1 MIKDSEIKETI
12 FDMLVM
18 SRCSEVINW
27 LCGRYERLRR
37 VDAEDIV
44 MMGAYEMWTKFQS
57 MDYSKSTSLTGLFK
71 TVCRNIYTHWLRD
84 KGNSLTDVCENNTF
98 TDSLVNEEQY
108 ETDYGIITASKVSAV
123 RREMLYQAIDH
134 LSPSDKELIMMRLES
149 KTLSDIRMKLKLK
162 TNACV
167 KVKQHRVV
175 AKLRSELTSGQA
187 SACPLFVY
195 RPILW
200 LKNIKSNEN
209 VA

>member
-1 MIKDSEIKETI
+1 LIKDSEIKETV

-44 MMGAYEMWTKFQS
+44 MTGAYEMWKKFQS
-57 MDYSKSTSLTGLFK
+57 HDYSKMDSLAGMFK
-71 TVCRNIYTHWLRD
+71 MVSRNIYTHWLRD
-84 KGNSLTDVCENNTF
+84 KGNSMTDVCESGTF
-98 TDSLVNEEQY
+98 TDSMINEEQF
-108 ETDYGIITASKVSAV
+108 ETDYGMVTASKVSAV
-123 RREMLYQAIDH
+123 RRELLYQAIDH
-134 LSPSDKELIMMRLES
+134 LSPSDKELVMMRLES

-187 SACPLFVY
+187 LVACPLLFC
-195 RPILW
+195 
-200 LKNIKSNEN
+200 
-209 VA
+209 A